1 MQINRRML
9 PRKPRA
15 VPRLTTSPTTIS
27 GDSSDSSCIVAI
39 LEPIE
44 TKTTRAATICHDSVL
59 TVGNHSCCI
68 VVFPRIPRKCDES
81 HEDFP
86 VSHDMFLDNDECIYD
101 SPDGFLEC
109 DECHDV
115 SSAPWPYLYKRTDF
129 TLFPIIFIK
138 AH

>member
-1 MQINRRML
+1 MQINPRML

-59 TVGNHSCCI
+59 TVGNHSSHFRGI
-68 VVFPRIPRKCDES
+68 SSNPTKMRRKPRRFPRVPR
-81 HEDFP
+81 HVPRQRRMYLRFP
-86 VSHDMFLDNDECIYD
+86 RWVSRMRRMPRCKLR
-101 SPDGFLEC
+101 PL
-109 DECHDV
+109 
-115 SSAPWPYLYKRTDF
+115 A
-129 TLFPIIFIK
+129 IFV
-138 AH
+138 